1 MRLMHEITHVR
12 SKTPRELELERQLRN
27 TLAALRDLDDG
38 YPWRELH
45 IDLGTML
52 AEAEQLGI
60 ELED

>member
-1 MRLMHEITHVR
+1 MSEVTHVR
-12 SKTPRELELERQLRN
+12 SKTPRELELERQLRSA
-27 TLAALRDLDDG
+27 LAALRDLDAG

-60 ELED
+60 AID